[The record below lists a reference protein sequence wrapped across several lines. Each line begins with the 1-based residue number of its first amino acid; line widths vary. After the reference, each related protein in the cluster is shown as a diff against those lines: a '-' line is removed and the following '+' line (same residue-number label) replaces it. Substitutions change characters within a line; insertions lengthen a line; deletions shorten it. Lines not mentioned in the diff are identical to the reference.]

1 MITSD
6 FRPLD
11 TDIRTPSYTD
21 MRTRPAT
28 DAMPVAKNAGER
40 PSLIPYREKWEIVI
54 VIKIQL

>member
-11 TDIRTPSYTD
+11 TDIRTPPYTD

-28 DAMPVAKNAGER
+28 DAMPVPKNAGDR
-40 PSLIPYREKWEIVI
+40 PSLIPYREKWAIVI
-54 VIKIQL
+54 VIKIRL

>member
-1 MITSD
+1 MIKSD

-11 TDIRTPSYTD
+11 TDIRTPPYTD

-40 PSLIPYREKWEIVI
+40 PSLIPYREKRAIVI

>member
-6 FRPLD
+6 SRPSD
-11 TDIRTPSYTD
+11 TDIRTPPYTD

-40 PSLIPYREKWEIVI
+40 PSLIPYREK
-54 VIKIQL
+54 